1 MTQDASFSL
10 SYEARDALMPMHLRL
25 SETGFIVNTGPTLAK
40 LRRDQS
46 LVGQHLF
53 DVFRLRRPI
62 GATALSAL
70 QEHQYRR
77 LQLQFVEPPET
88 MFNGMLV
95 TDAATGHMLLN
106 LSFGT
111 SLLDAIQDYDLH
123 LPDFA
128 PTDPS
133 IEMLYLMEAKAI
145 VLDEWRRLNLRLQ
158 SAKIAAEEQA
168 FTDTLTGLKNR
179 RALDHVLDRLVA
191 AGEAFG
197 LIHLDLDF
205 FKQVNDTLGHAAGDH
220 VLQVASDVM
229 VRTTRAQDTLAR
241 AGGDEFVIV
250 LPGTVEHEHLLTL
263 AERLIAQLE
272 VPIPY
277 GNDVCRIS
285 GSAGITVSHGGNQN
299 VADLLEEADQALY
312 TSKQQGRGRATLYRP
327 GMAASGSVSSA
338 SQGAAAAR

>member
-1 MTQDASFSL
+1 
-10 SYEARDALMPMHLRL
+10 MHVRL
-25 SETGFIVNTGPTLAK
+25 SETGQILHLGPTLAK
-40 LRRDQS
+40 LRRGRPLLGED
-46 LVGQHLF
+46 LF
-53 DVFRLRRPI
+53 NVFRLRRPL
-62 GATALSAL
+62 GVRAFSEL
-70 QEHQYRR
+70 QEFRHKR
-77 LQLQFVEPPET
+77 LQFQFIDPPET
-88 MFNGMLV
+88 MLNGMMV
-95 TDAATGHMLLN
+95 ADDATGSVLLH

-111 SLLDAIQDYDLH
+111 SLLEAIQDYDLH

-250 LPGTVEHEHLLTL
+250 LPGTVDHDHLLNL
-263 AERLIAQLE
+263 SERLISQLE

-285 GSAGITVSHGGNQN
+285 GSAGITVSHGGAKK
-299 VADLLEEADQALY
+299 VADLLAEADQALY
-312 TSKQQGRGRATLYRP
+312 ASKERGRGCATLYRP
-327 GMAASGSVSSA
+327 GMAQISA
-338 SQGAAAAR
+338 APQPLQKGAAAGR